1 MIYFR
6 FETMCLYVHHQENK
20 GNQTW
25 MKPYIEQY
33 QVIGAHVVLIQ
44 HSLDD
49 QLGVEEAEERWGWL
63 QVRHHGSQLGGP
75 GDAGC

>member
-6 FETMCLYVHHQENK
+6 LRLCLHVHHQENK

-33 QVIGAHVVLIQ
+33 QVIRTNVVLIQ
-44 HSLDD
+44 HPLDD
-49 QLGVEEAEERWGWL
+49 QLGLEEAEEWRGWL
-63 QVRHHGSQLGGP
+63 QVRHHGPQLGGS
-75 GDAGC
+75 GDAGS

>member
-1 MIYFR
+1 MS
-6 FETMCLYVHHQENK
+6 ETMYLYVHHQENK

-33 QVIGAHVVLIQ
+33 QAIRANVALIQ
-44 HSLDD
+44 QPLDD
-49 QLGVEEAEERWGWL
+49 RLGVEEAEERRGWL
-63 QVRHHGSQLGGP
+63 QVRHHGSKLGRP